1 MCAMEISWSAL
12 PMEGPSQIAVV
23 SLFQAIRQEAAAVG
37 VLLKHGAFCLLGQQS
52 QRSLQAAGD

>member
-1 MCAMEISWSAL
+1 
-12 PMEGPSQIAVV
+12 MEGPSQIAVV